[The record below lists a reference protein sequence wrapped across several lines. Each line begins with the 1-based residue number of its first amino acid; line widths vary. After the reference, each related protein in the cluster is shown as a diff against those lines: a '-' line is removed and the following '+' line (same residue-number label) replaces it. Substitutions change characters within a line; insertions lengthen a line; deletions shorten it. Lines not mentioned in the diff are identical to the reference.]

1 MMKLPRI
8 LGTLA
13 LLFTLTNAGAAEITS
28 CVLDT
33 SIKTNPRV
41 YFFPI
46 TASELRCDHVT
57 DNTSVTL
64 GELYEE
70 NWRLLQVI
78 NPVEFKQK
86 DNAAGY
92 TPVLLYLE
100 RTKRPPAKPKQKDV
114 STTSS
119 YNNDD
124 IDTDSSSEEPS
135 SKNSGGLFGNW
146 FKDDTQGEIESE

>member
-28 CVLDT
+28 CILDT

-64 GELYEE
+64 GEL
-70 NWRLLQVI
+70 
-78 NPVEFKQK
+78 
-86 DNAAGY
+86 
-92 TPVLLYLE
+92 
-100 RTKRPPAKPKQKDV
+100 
-114 STTSS
+114 
-119 YNNDD
+119 
-124 IDTDSSSEEPS
+124 
-135 SKNSGGLFGNW
+135 
-146 FKDDTQGEIESE
+146 